1 MGCQHLLPALAQRR
15 QLQGSVHAEVELFH
29 IESTCLAME
38 EQAGLHARQRIE
50 ILQQRAVGVCKL
62 RGTVGYLSQQT
73 IQAFLRELQQ
83 GEILGNIGEE
93 IILCTHSQPT
103 FIEKRCVS
111 EVIVSKSSYCI

>member
-1 MGCQHLLPALAQRR
+1 
-15 QLQGSVHAEVELFH
+15 
-29 IESTCLAME
+29 ME

-111 EVIVSKSSYCI
+111 EVIVSKSSYCIPYHLFRNTAACVNEMTCCRRVS